1 MLINSA
7 CDVVSPTI
15 LETRF
20 AASDDRK
27 MNIKKFYYCIA
38 ITSDK
43 TIPGSPIQTFNLRD
57 TLNNDNKY
65 LPTNQV
71 QLSYLI

>member
-1 MLINSA
+1 MIILLIIRLRIRELLINSA

-27 MNIKKFYYCIA
+27 MNIKQFK
-38 ITSDK
+38 
-43 TIPGSPIQTFNLRD
+43 
-57 TLNNDNKY
+57 
-65 LPTNQV
+65 
-71 QLSYLI
+71 

>member
-1 MLINSA
+1 MIILLLLLIRLRIRELLINSA

-27 MNIKKFYYCIA
+27 MNIKK
-38 ITSDK
+38 
-43 TIPGSPIQTFNLRD
+43 
-57 TLNNDNKY
+57 
-65 LPTNQV
+65 
-71 QLSYLI
+71 LINALL